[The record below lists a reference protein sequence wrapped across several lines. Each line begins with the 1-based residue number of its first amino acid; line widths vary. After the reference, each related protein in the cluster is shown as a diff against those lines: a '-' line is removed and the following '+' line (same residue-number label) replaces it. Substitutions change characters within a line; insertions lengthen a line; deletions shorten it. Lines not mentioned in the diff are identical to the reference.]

1 MPYPRTVKLKV
12 TNVLVYW
19 LVSLLVIIVIESP
32 LFLLLCLKANL
43 PIPVVKGMLTKRTL
57 LSKSNTNFP
66 DILVYIWENGILTLR
81 TILFRHA
88 WITTLFKRLLSY
100 RTILFHSLF
109 SASLA
114 EYPITGVALSTS
126 NCTLS
131 CTLKFYRLFIG
142 GKVHFNSSVLRYFNC
157 YAILC
162 QHTSCRFSCTFGF

>member
-1 MPYPRTVKLKV
+1 MPYTHTVKWKV
-12 TNVLVYW
+12 TNVLAYW
-19 LVSLLVIIVIESP
+19 LVLSLVIIAIASP
-32 LFLLLCLKANL
+32 PSPLLCLKVNRL
-43 PIPVVKGMLTKRTL
+43 EPVAKGMLTKRTL
-57 LSKSNTNFP
+57 LSKSNTNYP
-66 DILVYIWENGILTLR
+66 DILVYIWENGILTPR

-114 EYPITGVALSTS
+114 EYLITGAALSTS

-162 QHTSCRFSCTFGF
+162 